1 MLGPAREARVA
12 REGRRRSGPLTPW
25 RRPRGAFAC
34 RGFQLFTLGTW
45 KSNVLI
51 HLKTAVLNRHQLPE
65 VTLMGE
71 ALCLGRGR
79 GRLGAKA
86 RRPARLRLCRRSRP
100 RVRRA
105 WTGRR
110 GLRRGRRAAPR
121 GDSPWTRPEQPVRPR
136 VCGRGSVRTRP
147 CAPPSCCPD
156 RREAMTES
164 PVRIRELAAP
174 EPRPAEAACVRVRLC
189 LWPAGRQQVP
199 LQRPRWR
206 SWKLRP
212 GPGQLSGHTRQLL
225 LSAETCPMQAAPHL
239 ES

>member
-1 MLGPAREARVA
+1 MLWVPAVHTGNLEKQCVNSFKN
-12 REGRRRSGPLTPW
+12 SGTKPTSVTGSDTDG
-25 RRPRGAFAC
+25 RGAVP
-34 RGFQLFTLGTW
+34 QT
-45 KSNVLI
+45 
-51 HLKTAVLNRHQLPE
+51 
-65 VTLMGE
+65 
-71 ALCLGRGR
+71 GR

-156 RREAMTES
+156 RREAVTES

-174 EPRPAEAACVRVRLC
+174 SPGRSGVCPCAALPVARWATAGPAPAASLAVLET
-189 LWPAGRQQVP
+189 AT
-199 LQRPRWR
+199 RPRTAV
-206 SWKLRP
+206 
-212 GPGQLSGHTRQLL
+212 GTHQT
-225 LSAETCPMQAAPHL
+225 AAPVSRDLPHAGGSAL
-239 ES
+239 GELTHVALSF

>member
-1 MLGPAREARVA
+1 MLWVPAVHTGNLEKQCVNSFKN
-12 REGRRRSGPLTPW
+12 SGTKPT
-25 RRPRGAFAC
+25 
-34 RGFQLFTLGTW
+34 
-45 KSNVLI
+45 S
-51 HLKTAVLNRHQLPE
+51 
-65 VTLMGE
+65 VTGSD
-71 ALCLGRGR
+71 ADGR

-121 GDSPWTRPEQPVRPR
+121 SDSPWTRPEQPVRPR

-156 RREAMTES
+156 RREAVTES

-174 EPRPAEAACVRVRLC
+174 SPGRSGVCPCAALPVARWATAGPAPAASLAVLET
-189 LWPAGRQQVP
+189 AT
-199 LQRPRWR
+199 RPRTAV
-206 SWKLRP
+206 
-212 GPGQLSGHTRQLL
+212 GTHQT
-225 LSAETCPMQAAPHL
+225 AAPVSRDLPHAGGSAL
-239 ES
+239 GELTHVALSF